1 MRVGTRGDA
10 ARIIRTAHFGASI
23 FALDGFNSLKKKEKT
38 KKGQVG
44 DDGNCGCRQVHY
56 KLDGVLERQTRTH
69 SICVKTEKKA
79 KSAQMSTC
87 RSNI

>member
-1 MRVGTRGDA
+1 MRVSTRGDA

-23 FALDGFNSLKKKEKT
+23 FALDGFNSLKKRK

-56 KLDGVLERQTRTH
+56 KLDGVLQRDKNPQYL
-69 SICVKTEKKA
+69 C
-79 KSAQMSTC
+79 Q
-87 RSNI
+87 N

>member
-1 MRVGTRGDA
+1 MDLTV
-10 ARIIRTAHFGASI
+10 
-23 FALDGFNSLKKKEKT
+23 KK

-69 SICVKTEKKA
+69 SICVKTEK
-79 KSAQMSTC
+79 SPISPNEHM
-87 RSNI
+87 